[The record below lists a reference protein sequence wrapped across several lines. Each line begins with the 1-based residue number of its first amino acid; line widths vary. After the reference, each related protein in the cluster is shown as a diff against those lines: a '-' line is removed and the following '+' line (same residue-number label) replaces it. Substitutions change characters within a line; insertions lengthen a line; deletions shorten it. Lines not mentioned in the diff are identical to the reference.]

1 MICKTDAIS
10 KGFTFLY
17 IPTRSRII
25 WIQEGREME
34 IDKQENF
41 DIYFTGFGVYGL
53 GYDSWFKSKLQ
64 FYINLKNGDFR
75 LTPDN
80 EEHKNNPQIGKC
92 IQKNS

>member
-1 MICKTDAIS
+1 MKINKNDVNSIS
-10 KGFTFLY
+10 FVGY
-17 IPTRSRII
+17 
-25 WIQEGREME
+25 
-34 IDKQENF
+34 
-41 DIYFTGFGVYGL
+41 GVYGL